1 MLRVR
6 LWVHLLDPKDEEG
19 QKVARKLVNIMGRFE
34 DTRNEKKERVER
46 DFKVREKL
54 AGFFFDLAKLVFAA
68 MVLVGGVS
76 IITGEPTLSQ
86 ALLVI
91 FGLFFTSF
99 IALIGY
105 KILKY

>member
-1 MLRVR
+1 M
-6 LWVHLLDPKDEEG
+6 DDQNKIG

-76 IITGEPTLSQ
+76 IITGEPTSSQ

>member
-1 MLRVR
+1 MSKF
-6 LWVHLLDPKDEEG
+6 DD
-19 QKVARKLVNIMGRFE
+19 A
-34 DTRNEKKERVER
+34 RNEKKERVER

-76 IITGEPTLSQ
+76 IITDEPTSSQ

-91 FGLFFTSF
+91 FGLFFTAF
-99 IALIGY
+99 IASIGY

>member
-1 MLRVR
+1 
-6 LWVHLLDPKDEEG
+6 
-19 QKVARKLVNIMGRFE
+19 MGRFE

>member
-1 MLRVR
+1 MKIIYQ
-6 LWVHLLDPKDEEG
+6 D
-19 QKVARKLVNIMGRFE
+19 
-34 DTRNEKKERVER
+34 KEIECQ
-46 DFKVREKL
+46 DKMN
-54 AGFFFDLAKLVFAA
+54 GFDLAKLVFAA

-76 IITGEPTLSQ
+76 IITGEPTSSQ

>member
-6 LWVHLLDPKDEEG
+6 LRVHLLAPKDEEG
-19 QKVARKLVNIMGRFE
+19 QEVARKLVNIMGRFE

-76 IITGEPTLSQ
+76 IITGEPTSSQ

-105 KILKY
+105 KILK

>member
-1 MLRVR
+1 MDDKNEIR
-6 LWVHLLDPKDEEG
+6 
-19 QKVARKLVNIMGRFE
+19 QKVAGKLVNIMGRFE

-68 MVLVGGVS
+68 MVLVGGLS
-76 IITGEPTLSQ
+76 IIKGEPTSSQ

>member
-6 LWVHLLDPKDEEG
+6 LWVHLLDPKDEER

-54 AGFFFDLAKLVFAA
+54 AGFFFDLAKRVFAA

-76 IITGEPTLSQ
+76 IITGEPTSSQ

>member
-1 MLRVR
+1 MA
-6 LWVHLLDPKDEEG
+6 G
-19 QKVARKLVNIMGRFE
+19 KLVNIMGRFE

-76 IITGEPTLSQ
+76 IITGEPTSSQ

>member
-1 MLRVR
+1 MDDKNEIR
-6 LWVHLLDPKDEEG
+6 

-76 IITGEPTLSQ
+76 IITGEPTSSQ
-86 ALLVI
+86 ALIVI
-91 FGLFFTSF
+91 SGVVFTSF

-105 KILKY
+105 KILTY